1 MEIVEKEKIKE
12 YAIGDTMYQVTVTIP
27 SDFIP
32 KYNIVEHTIKAV
44 NRVIKSTIHGDELV
58 NVQYETS
65 YKSGNNVFT
74 ANLYNTS
81 NKHIDQFIKTLESSK
96 EANSYYYKSRIKYGL
111 SSGHFHFGSIHDL
124 EKFKIKIVDVCG
136 LSDEQTQKIKNA
148 IYKLEASISNREK
161 LLDKSYTELNN
172 LKKLLNEQHK
182 KSEV

>member
-12 YAIGDTMYQVTVTIP
+12 YGIGDTMYQVSVTIGK
-27 SDFIP
+27 DFVA

-44 NRVIKSTIHGDELV
+44 NRVIKSTVHGDELV

-74 ANLYNTS
+74 GTLYNTL
-81 NKHIDQFIKTLESSK
+81 NKHIDQFIKNLESSK
-96 EANSYYYKSRIKYGL
+96 EVNSYSYKSRMKYGL
-111 SSGHFHFGSIHDL
+111 HSGHFYFGSIHDL

-161 LLDKSYTELNN
+161 LLDKSHTELNN
-172 LKKLLNEQHK
+172 LKKLLNEHK
-182 KSEV
+182 KSKV